1 MKAILFLGLLIS
13 NIAFSQ
19 VKVKVDVP
27 GMVCQMCVFGMNKNF
42 SEVVVDKET
51 DVIVDLEKKTVTLN
65 LKEKITDEEIKRRV
79 IDAGYN
85 AETITWLE

>member
-1 MKAILFLGLLIS
+1 MKLFVLIS
-13 NIAFSQ
+13 LLFSTTAFSQ

-27 GMVCQMCVFGMNKNF
+27 GMVCQMCVFGMKKNF
-42 SEVVVDKET
+42 SEVVEDKET

-65 LKEKITDEEIKRRV
+65 LKEKISDEEVKRRV
-79 IDAGYN
+79 SDAGYN